1 MKYMKPIVIFAVFFL
16 TNLFTS
22 CGSLFNS
29 NSNTTNEPVYNQRK
43 VWTLQTDSF
52 YDSWFY
58 KQYGQYFYICETDK
72 TGGDKKY
79 FYSKIDLSN
88 GTRVW
93 KTQSFE
99 GPNRKYPLSVNV
111 NGKKYIAVH
120 AYSYPVKNDSSLDIA
135 KIMLFSDETGQLE
148 ATIQYRQ
155 YLESFEV
162 LDNEP
167 GHIGWGWLFVNG
179 SIYWPTRPSYK
190 RGTDLKTA
198 TDLIRPGL
206 AKLDLSSVDF
216 TKPADELQYIQP
228 TMAWTNTENYEVISV
243 YPVEKDGIIY
253 FITYFRIVDP
263 WTEYDHTIMGAY
275 DTKTDSMVWQRTSE
289 KQDGWGNDNMC
300 IVDDKL
306 YIMGQAQGCYNLSDG
321 STVWEQRQTVD
332 ELHREVGI
340 DASMCALGITYNNGK
355 FYFTNTGGYLSSK
368 MTGIDESLIKNIQC
382 IDANNGKYI
391 WGDLPEGSGS
401 LDTRPI
407 VIDGQCFVVG
417 CDNLRVYNATSGEL
431 IGVDNSVS
439 SIGTE
444 LNAEY
449 NGMFIYFDTD
459 ETTETSKLTAIKP
472 YWNSETL
479 K

>member
-1 MKYMKPIVIFAVFFL
+1 MKVYKIILLVLAGLFL
-16 TNLFTS
+16 LAS
-22 CGSLFNS
+22 CEFGMHNDKKSID
-29 NSNTTNEPVYNQRK
+29 EPVYNQIK
-43 VWTLQTDSF
+43 VWTLETNHF
-52 YDSWFY
+52 YNNWYD
-58 KQYGQYFYICETDK
+58 KQFDKYFYVCEKDK
-72 TGGDKKY
+72 KSADEKY
-79 FYSKIDLSN
+79 FYSKIDLST
-88 GTRVW
+88 GKRVW
-93 KTQSFE
+93 STPVFD
-99 GPNRKYPLSVNV
+99 GPMLCYPVIGELD
-111 NGKKYIAVH
+111 GKKYMVVLGC
-120 AYSYPVKNDSSLDIA
+120 SNENG
-135 KIMLFSDETGQLE
+135 KIKRKLLIFSDVSGDLM
-148 ATIQYRQ
+148 ASIQY
-155 YLESFEV
+155 
-162 LDNEP
+162 LDSGISQNQQKYRV
-167 GHIGWGWLFVNG
+167 HYNIMFVGN
-179 SIYWPTRPSYK
+179 SIYWPTMPFYEPD
-190 RGTDLKTA
+190 TDLKTA

-206 AKLDLSSVDF
+206 AKLDLSGVDF
-216 TKPADELQYIQP
+216 TRPADELQYIQP

-300 IVDDKL
+300 IVGDKL

-332 ELHREVGI
+332 EMHREVGI

-382 IDANNGKYI
+382 IDASNGEYI

-459 ETTETSKLTAIKP
+459 ETTETSKLTAIRP
-472 YWNSETL
+472 YWDSEGAQ
-479 K
+479 